1 MDERRNLC
9 VILDLQIGVTYKFIL
24 NKGFFFFSPGKVNGV
39 CVGSTEIESHLQV
52 TKIVVFTLL
61 V

>member
-1 MDERRNLC
+1 MCNSRSPNWRN
-9 VILDLQIGVTYKFIL
+9 IQIYLKQG
-24 NKGFFFFSPGKVNGV
+24 GFFFSPGKVNGV